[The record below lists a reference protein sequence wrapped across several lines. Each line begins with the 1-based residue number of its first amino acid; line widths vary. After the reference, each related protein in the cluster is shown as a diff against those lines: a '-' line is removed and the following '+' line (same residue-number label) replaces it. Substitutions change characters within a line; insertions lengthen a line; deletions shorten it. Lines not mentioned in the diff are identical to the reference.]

1 MRLTKLEI
9 NGFKSFAKKTEID
22 FQNGITAII
31 GPNGSGKSNIADA
44 VRWVLGEQSAKV
56 LRGTRMEDVIFN
68 GTEQRKPQAFCEV
81 TLTFDNSD
89 GLLPTEFTEVSVT
102 RRIYRSG
109 ESEYLLN
116 RTSCRLK
123 DIAALFRDTGI
134 GKEGYSI
141 IGQGKVEEI
150 LSSKSGA
157 RRAAFEEA
165 AGISKYRVRKVEAEN
180 KLEDTKK
187 NLIRLT
193 DILEELGRQLGPLE
207 SESLAAREFLRL
219 RDELKEIEVNL
230 FLYQYDKLTERI
242 ENLKAGLAQFDE
254 ELQSQEALF
263 GALSGECADKEEK
276 ERAVS
281 NAISALQNELLRLS
295 SGVESRTGDAKV
307 LSERIENALRERER
321 LENYVRENSERLNLY
336 TNNLSTLA
344 QSMEQNRGR
353 FQEAEEELMETEA
366 ELAQCNAQIE
376 EKQTLLDNQKNSIIE
391 AMNRLADAKSLISR
405 FEAIQGSIL
414 ERVASVDEEE
424 ASLLEKDKKL
434 DAEAQEAR
442 RAFSE
447 QKEKRDALDVAHKNA
462 ITACNELNAQLRS
475 LNEEMRR
482 MEQALEAEKSR
493 VKVLSEMKRAHE
505 GYYASVKNVLRD
517 SERDIELKKRIE
529 GVVAELLRVPEQYET
544 AVEMTLGS
552 ALQNIV
558 TPTEQDAK
566 YVIEYLRK
574 KEYGRATFLPVA
586 AMRGRLLN
594 EQERKACHVD
604 GFLGV
609 ASELLGYDERYRGIF
624 ENLLGRTVIVRD
636 LDAGIAINRA
646 AHGAFRIATLRGDII
661 NPGGSMTG
669 GSTQKRE
676 FSLVGR
682 EREIE
687 ELTGRIASFDK
698 RVEEKNMAME
708 LAKSQLEEKNDQMQE
723 LLKKLHEQDVELAA
737 QKEKLDI
744 VLKYVQQNLDAIERA
759 RLERSQLL
767 DNLEDIKNQCREAET
782 AQENLEQGNVAT
794 REDVKLTQEALNAA
808 RAKQALVS
816 ERVTQQKVSRMSLEK
831 EYTAA
836 QSEYKRLSQEADE
849 LKIAMAKNRQASEQL
864 MAQMKELGAQR
875 STLDTRIDAERK
887 DLDALTE
894 QLHAQEEEREKHLKA
909 LDEARERREKL
920 NGELNDLR
928 ERHHKAELNQSKA
941 EMELKALQDRIWED
955 YELTYENALPMRRQI
970 AVTSSHIRVDEL
982 KKEIRA
988 LGDVNVKSIEDYKVV
1003 KERHEQLNIQCEDL
1017 LKAEADLQVLIAD
1030 LVETMA
1036 AEFKKQFLL
1045 IQENFGIVFSEL
1057 FGGGKAELVLADEND
1072 VLNCD
1077 IEIIAQPPGKKL
1089 QLLTLLSGGERALTA
1104 IALLFAIL
1112 KLKPTAFC
1120 ILDEIESSLDE
1131 ANVSN
1136 FAEYVRN
1143 YSDDTQFI
1151 LITHRKGS
1159 MEVCDTLYGVAM
1171 EEKGV
1176 SRVVSAKFSETA

>member
-44 VRWVLGEQSAKV
+44 VRWVLGEQSARV

-230 FLYQYDKLTERI
+230 FLYQYDKLSERI
-242 ENLKAGLAQFDE
+242 ENLKAGLEQFDE
-254 ELQSQEALF
+254 ELRSQETLF

-281 NAISALQNELLRLS
+281 NTISALQNELLRLS

-321 LENYVRENSERLNLY
+321 LESAVRENTDRLNLY
-336 TNNLSTLA
+336 KASLDTLT
-344 QSMEQNRGR
+344 QNIEQNRGR
-353 FQEAEEELMETEA
+353 FQETEAELLQTEA
-366 ELAQCNAQIE
+366 ELAQCNAGIE
-376 EKQTLLDNQKNSIIE
+376 EKNSIIE
-391 AMNRLADAKSLISR
+391 SMNRLADAKSLISR

-414 ERVASVDEEE
+414 DRVAAVDEEE
-424 ASLLEKDKKL
+424 AALLEKDKKL
-434 DAEAQEAR
+434 DAEAQGVR

-447 QKEKRDALDVAHKNA
+447 QKQKRDALDAAHKNA
-462 ITACNELNAQLRS
+462 ITACNELNAQVRS

-517 SERDIELKKRIE
+517 SERDMELKKRIE

-594 EQERKACHVD
+594 EQERNSCRVD

-636 LDAGIAINRA
+636 IDAGIAINRA

-698 RVEEKNMAME
+698 RVEEKNRAME
-708 LAKSQLEEKNDQMQE
+708 QAKSQLEEKNEGMQE

-808 RAKQALVS
+808 RAHQALVS

-831 EYTAA
+831 EYTSA
-836 QSEYKRLSQEADE
+836 QNEHKRLSQEAGE
-849 LKIAMAKNRQASEQL
+849 LRIAVAKNRQASEQL
-864 MAQMKELGAQR
+864 TAQMKELGSQR

-928 ERHHKAELNQSKA
+928 ERRHKAELNQSKA

-1003 KERHEQLNIQCEDL
+1003 KERHEQLNVQCEDL

-1045 IQENFGIVFSEL
+1045 IQENFGVVFAEL

>member
-9 NGFKSFAKKTEID
+9 NGFKSFAKKTEIE
-22 FQNGITAII
+22 FQDGITAII

-44 VRWVLGEQSAKV
+44 VRWVLGEQSARA

-81 TLTFDNSD
+81 TLTFDNTD
-89 GLLPTEFTEVSVT
+89 GMLPVDYSEVSVT

-116 RTSCRLK
+116 RTACRLK
-123 DIAALFRDTGI
+123 DIAAVFRDTGI

-165 AGISKYRVRKVEAEN
+165 AGISKYRVRKTEAEN
-180 KLEDTKK
+180 KLDDTKK
-187 NLIRLT
+187 NLVRLT
-193 DILEELGRQLGPLE
+193 DILEELARQLGPLE
-207 SESLAAREFLRL
+207 SESLAAREYLKL

-230 FLYQYDKLTERI
+230 FLYQYDKLNERI
-242 ENLKAGLAQFDE
+242 QNLKASLAQFDE
-254 ELQSQEALF
+254 ELQSQDGLFVALN
-263 GALSGECADKEEK
+263 AECADKEEK

-281 NAISALQNELLRLS
+281 NTISALQNELLKLS
-295 SGVESRTGDAKV
+295 SGVESRTGDSKV
-307 LSERIENALRERER
+307 LLERIENALRERER
-321 LENYVRENSERLNLY
+321 LEESIRESGGK
-336 TNNLSTLA
+336 LSMYQASLEA
-344 QSMEQNRGR
+344 LSQNMEQNRKR
-353 FQEAEEELMETEA
+353 FEENEEELVTTEA
-366 ELAQCNAQIE
+366 ELSAQNADIE
-376 EKQTLLDNQKNSIIE
+376 QKEALLDSQKNSIIE
-391 AMNRLADAKSLISR
+391 AMNRLADAKGLLSR
-405 FEAIQGSIL
+405 FEAMQGAIL
-414 ERVASVDEEE
+414 ERAAAVDAEEK
-424 ASLLEKDKKL
+424 ALLEKDEKL
-434 DAEAQEAR
+434 DAEAKEAKKDY
-442 RAFSE
+442 AS
-447 QKEKRDALDVAHKNA
+447 QKEKRDALDAAHKSA
-462 ITACNELNAQLRS
+462 IAACNELNVSLRS
-475 LNEEMRR
+475 LREEMRH
-482 MEQALEAEKSR
+482 MEQTLEAEKSR

-544 AVEMTLGS
+544 AIEMTLGS

-574 KEYGRATFLPVA
+574 RDYGRATLLPVA

-594 EQERKACHVD
+594 EHEKNACRVD
-604 GFLGV
+604 GFLGI
-609 ASELLGYDERYRGIF
+609 ASELVGYDERYRGVM
-624 ENLLGRTVIVRD
+624 ENLLGRTVLVRD
-636 LDAGIAINRA
+636 IDAGLAINRT

-698 RVEEKNMAME
+698 RVAEKNAAME
-708 LAKSQLEEKNDQMQE
+708 NAAAKLDEKNEEMQE

-744 VLKYVQQNLDAIERA
+744 VLKYVQQNLDAIDRT
-759 RLERSQLL
+759 RLERSQLN
-767 DNLEDIKNQCREAET
+767 DNLEDIKTRRSEAEA
-782 AQENLEQGNVAT
+782 AQQSLEQGNVAT
-794 REDVKLTQEALNAA
+794 REDVRLTQESLNAA
-808 RAKQALVS
+808 RGLQAIS
-816 ERVTQQKVSRMSLEK
+816 AERLTQQKVARMSLEK
-831 EYTAA
+831 EYISA
-836 QSEYKRLSQEADE
+836 QNEHKRLSAEADA
-849 LKIAMAKNRQASEQL
+849 LKLAVAKDHQTAENL
-864 MAQMKELGAQR
+864 LAQVKELNAQR
-875 STLDTRIDAERK
+875 SNLGSRIDAERK
-887 DLDALTE
+887 DLDVLTE
-894 QLHAQEEEREKHLKA
+894 QLHAQEEEREKHVHA
-909 LDEARERREKL
+909 LDIARERREKL
-920 NGELNDLR
+920 STELNDLR
-928 ERHHKAELNQSKA
+928 ERRHKAEINQSKA
-941 EMELKALQDRIWED
+941 EMELKAQQDRIWEE
-955 YELTYENALPMRRQI
+955 YELTYENALPLRKQI
-970 AVTSSHIRVDEL
+970 AVTSSHIRADEL
-982 KKEIRA
+982 KKQIRA
-988 LGDVNVKSIEDYKVV
+988 LGDVNVKSIEDYKAV
-1003 KERHEQLNIQCEDL
+1003 KERHEHLNVQCEDL
-1017 LKAEADLQVLIAD
+1017 LKAEADLQTLIGD

-1036 AEFKKQFLL
+1036 AEFKKQFMR
-1045 IQENFGIVFSEL
+1045 IQENFGVVFAEL
-1057 FGGGKAELVLADEND
+1057 FGGGRAELMLADEND

>member
-9 NGFKSFAKKTEID
+9 NGFKSFAKKTEIE

-44 VRWVLGEQSAKV
+44 VRWVLGEQSAKA

-81 TLTFDNSD
+81 ALTFDNAD
-89 GLLPTEFTEVSVT
+89 GFLPTEFNEVSVT

-116 RTSCRLK
+116 RTVCRLK
-123 DIAALFRDTGI
+123 DISTLFRDTGI

-165 AGISKYRVRKVEAEN
+165 AGISKYRVRKTEAEN
-180 KLEDTKK
+180 KLEETKK
-187 NLIRLT
+187 NLVRLT
-193 DILEELGRQLGPLE
+193 DILEELSRQLGPLE

-219 RDELKEIEVNL
+219 RDELKEIEINL
-230 FLYQYDKLTERI
+230 FLYQYDKLNERI
-242 ENLKAGLAQFDE
+242 EALKASLAQFDE
-254 ELQSQEALF
+254 ELNSQDGLY
-263 GALSGECADKEEK
+263 GALSAECADKEEK

-281 NAISALQNELLRLS
+281 GAISQLQNELLKLS
-295 SGVESRTGDAKV
+295 SGVESRSGDAKV

-321 LENYVRENSERLNLY
+321 LDAAVRENGGKLGLYAASLAALEKGMEETRARLTEN
-336 TNNLSTLA
+336 
-344 QSMEQNRGR
+344 
-353 FQEAEEELMETEA
+353 EA
-366 ELAQCNAQIE
+366 ELKAAELEYAAQNAEIK
-376 EKQTLLDNQKNSIIE
+376 EKEALLDSQKNSIIE
-391 AMNRLADAKSLISR
+391 SMNRLADAKSLLSR
-405 FEAIQGSIL
+405 FEAIQGSIA
-414 ERVASVDEEE
+414 ERVAAVDEEE
-424 ASLLEKDKKL
+424 ALLLGKDKKL
-434 DAEAQEAR
+434 DAEAKEAR
-442 RAFSE
+442 ADYAA
-447 QKEKRDALDVAHKNA
+447 QKEKRDALDIAHKKA
-462 ITACNELNAQLRS
+462 ISACNELNERLRS
-475 LNEEMRR
+475 IREEMRR
-482 MEQALEAEKSR
+482 MEQNLEAEKSR

-517 SERDIELKKRIE
+517 SERDMDLKKRIE

-544 AVEMTLGS
+544 AIEMALGS

-574 KEYGRATFLPVA
+574 KEYGRATLLPVS

-594 EQERKACHVD
+594 EQEKAACRVD
-604 GFLGV
+604 GYLGV
-609 ASELLGYDERYRGIF
+609 ASDLVGYDERYRGVF
-624 ENLLGRTVIVRD
+624 ENLLGRTVLVRD
-636 LDAGIAINRA
+636 IDAGIAINRVA
-646 AHGAFRIATLRGDII
+646 RGAFRIATLRGDII

-687 ELTGRIASFDK
+687 ELTGRIASFDL
-698 RVEEKNMAME
+698 RVAEKNASME
-708 LAKSQLEEKNDQMQE
+708 RAASELEQKNTEMQE
-723 LLKKLHEQDVELAA
+723 LLSKLHEQDVELAA

-744 VLKYVQQNLDAIERA
+744 VLKYVQQNLDAIDRA

-767 DNLEDIKNQCREAET
+767 DNLADVKNQCREAEA
-782 AQENLEQGNVAT
+782 AQENLEQGNVST
-794 REDVKLTQEALNAA
+794 REDVKRTQEALNAA
-808 RAKQALVS
+808 RAQAAISS
-816 ERVTQQKVSRMSLEK
+816 ERLTQMKVARMSLEK
-831 EYTAA
+831 EFSSA
-836 QSEYKRLSQEADE
+836 QSEHKRLSQEADGVK
-849 LKIAMAKNRQASEQL
+849 LTVAKDKQASEVL
-864 MAQMKELGAQR
+864 FAQVKELNAQR
-875 STLDTRIDAERK
+875 AGLDTRIDAERK
-887 DLDALTE
+887 DLDLLTE
-894 QLHAQEEEREKHLKA
+894 QLHVQEEEREKHQNA
-909 LDEARERREKL
+909 LDDARARRERLSED
-920 NGELNDLR
+920 LNDLR
-928 ERHHKAELNQSKA
+928 ERRHKAEMNRSKA
-941 EMELKALQDRIWED
+941 EMELIALQDRIWED
-955 YELTYENALPMRRQI
+955 YELTYENALPMRRQV
-970 AVTSSHIRVDEL
+970 AVTQSHIRVDEL
-982 KKEIRA
+982 KKEIRG
-988 LGDVNVKSIEDYKVV
+988 LGDVNVKSIEEFKAV
-1003 KERHEQLNIQCEDL
+1003 KERHELLNAQCEDL
-1017 LKAEADLQVLIAD
+1017 LKAEADLQVLISD

-1036 AEFKKQFLL
+1036 AEFKKQFAR
-1045 IQENFGIVFSEL
+1045 IQENFGIVFAEL
-1057 FGGGKAELVLADEND
+1057 FGGGKAELVLADESD

-1159 MEVCDTLYGVAM
+1159 MEVCDMLYGVAM

-1176 SRVVSAKFSETA
+1176 SRVVSARFSETA